1 MKKIIAIILLCCF
14 TVTGLAGCGST
25 AEAVSEI
32 IWENDVYNAEELYDV
47 IVVGTE
53 PEGVSAAV
61 SAARN
66 GMKTL
71 LLGEDKALG
80 GLMTIGELNFID
92 MCESRDG
99 TLLTRGFFKEF
110 YEAVDG
116 SAFDITEARNFFLET
131 ATAEELLTLRTENE
145 FVAPIMD
152 GNTIIGVT
160 MNENGV
166 LQDYYG
172 MRIIDAT
179 VDADV
184 AAVAGVPYT
193 YAGEDIGEK
202 DRQMGVTLV
211 FELSGVN
218 WTKVSMHL
226 NWQRFKAEFLKQGN
240 TDMGATK
247 KTAWGYTE
255 EGYAYEPQDEMMR
268 LRGFNIARQN
278 NGNVLINALIIFGV
292 NPLSDESKAEGIARG
307 QAEMEYLI
315 PYIRENFAGF
325 ENAALVSTAEQLYV
339 RESRHTIG
347 EYQLTI
353 DDVLENRDQWDKI
366 AIGAYPV
373 DVQPTATQTYGTVIG
388 SPDRY
393 AVPFRCLVPKN
404 IDGMLVVGRSASYTS
419 LAAGSARVI
428 PLGMAEGEAA
438 GVAAAYSINNQMDF
452 RTMSQNKEAVA
463 SVQNTLKAQ
472 GAYLDDFSVRDE
484 IMDHW
489 AYSGVK
495 VLRSLGILDG
505 GYNNDYKLDEP
516 VSRWRYQNMVN
527 NVLKKSGV
535 EQDYIEVNDN
545 PPNRQIIGTT
555 ARAIAQAE
563 GVKYE
568 NDYNVY
574 LQALEQR
581 GILTENLQPY
591 FTDSEKQPDVAEVV
605 QLMANMYVYLNQK

>member
-1 MKKIIAIILLCCF
+1 MKRILALILLCCF
-14 TVTGLAGCGST
+14 TVTGCGGT
-25 AEAVSEI
+25 AKAVEEEIWTNEA
-32 IWENDVYNAEELYDV
+32 YAEETYDV

-53 PEGVSAAV
+53 PEGIAAAV

-71 LLGEDKALG
+71 LLGEDEALG

-92 MCESRDG
+92 MCESRDS
-99 TLLTRGFFKEF
+99 TLLTQGFFKEF
-110 YEAVDG
+110 YDAVGG
-116 SAFDITEARNFFLET
+116 SAFDITEARNFFLDVVTNEP
-131 ATAEELLTLRTENE
+131 LLTLRTQNQ
-145 FVAPIMD
+145 FTAPILEGD
-152 GNTIIGVT
+152 KLVGVT
-160 MNENGV
+160 MTEQGRQQN
-166 LQDYYG
+166 YYG
-172 MRIIDAT
+172 SRIIDAT

-184 AAVAGVPYT
+184 AAAAGVPYT
-193 YAGEDIGEK
+193 YAGEDIGEA

-218 WTKVSMHL
+218 WNKVYLHL
-226 NWQRFKAEFLKQGN
+226 NWQRFKADVLKQGSG
-240 TDMGATK
+240 DMGATK

-255 EGYAYEPQDEMMR
+255 EGYAYEPQDELMR

-292 NPLSDESKAEGIARG
+292 DPLSEESKAEGIARA

-325 ENAALVSTAEQLYV
+325 EKAELVKTAEQLYV
-339 RESRHTIG
+339 RESRHIIG

-373 DVQPTATQTYGTVIG
+373 DVQPTAAQTYGTVIG

-393 AVPFRCLVPKN
+393 AIPFRCLVPLKVDN
-404 IDGMLVVGRSASYTS
+404 LLVVGRSASYMS

-428 PLGMAEGEAA
+428 PIGMAEGEAA
-438 GVAAAYSINNQMDF
+438 GVAAAYSVNNQMDF
-452 RTMSQNKEAVA
+452 RTMSQEKTAIA
-463 SVQNTLKAQ
+463 SVQEALKKQ
-472 GAYLDDFSVRDE
+472 GAYLEDFEVHE
-484 IMDHW
+484 AFMDHW
-489 AYSGVK
+489 AYPGVK

-505 GYNNDYKLDEP
+505 GYSNDYKLDEP
-516 VSRWRYQNMVN
+516 ISRWRYQNMIN
-527 NVLKKSGV
+527 NVLKKAGIT
-535 EQDYIEVNDN
+535 QDYIEVNDN

-555 ARAIAQAE
+555 ARAVAAVD

-568 NDYNVY
+568 NDYDIY
-574 LQALEQR
+574 MQALEER
-581 GILTENLQPY
+581 GIMTEDLKPY
-591 FTDSEKQPDVAEVV
+591 FADGEKNPNAAEVV
-605 QLMANMYVYLNQK
+605 QLMANLYQYLRQ

>member
-1 MKKIIAIILLCCF
+1 MKKIIAALLLCCF
-14 TVTGLAGCGST
+14 ALTSLTGCGNE
-25 AEAVSEI
+25 AEAVQEI
-32 IWENDVYNAEELYDV
+32 LWTNDAYDSAETYDV

-53 PEGVSAAV
+53 PEGVAAAV

-71 LLGEDKALG
+71 LLGEDEALG

-99 TLLTRGFFKEF
+99 TLLTRGFFSEF
-110 YEAVDG
+110 YNAVDG

-131 ATAEELLTLRTENE
+131 AVAEPLLTLRTCND
-145 FVAPIMD
+145 FTAPIMD
-152 GNTIIGVT
+152 GNTIAGVT
-160 MNENGV
+160 MTENGV
-166 LQDYYG
+166 AQDYYG
-172 MRIIDAT
+172 SRIIDAT

-184 AAVAGVPYT
+184 AAAAGVPYT

-226 NWQRFKAEFLKQGN
+226 NWKRFKAEFLKQGHA
-240 TDMGATK
+240 DMGATR

-255 EGYAYEPQDEMMR
+255 EGYAYEPQDDGMR

-292 NPLSDESKAEGIARG
+292 DPLSDESKAAGIARG

-315 PYIRENFAGF
+315 PYIRENFTGF
-325 ENAALVSTAEQLYV
+325 EKAELVSTAEQLYV

-393 AVPFRCLVPKN
+393 AVPFRSLVPLN
-404 IDGMLVVGRSASYTS
+404 VENLLVVGRSASYTS

-452 RTMSQNKEAVA
+452 RTMTQNKEAIA
-463 SVQNTLKAQ
+463 SVQNTLKVQ
-472 GAYLDDFSVRDE
+472 GAYLDDFTVRDE
-484 IMDHW
+484 IMNHW
-489 AYSGVK
+489 AYPGVK

-505 GYNNDYKLDEP
+505 GYDNDYKLDEP

-527 NVLKKSGV
+527 NVLKKAGM
-535 EQDYIEVNDN
+535 EQAYIEVNDN

-555 ARAIAQAE
+555 ARAIAAAE
-563 GVKYE
+563 GMKYE
-568 NDYNVY
+568 NDYHVY
-574 LQALEQR
+574 LQALEER
-581 GILTENLQPY
+581 GILTENLKPY
-591 FTDSEKQPDVAEVV
+591 FADGEAQPEVAEVV
-605 QLMANMYVYLNQK
+605 QLMANMYMYLQQ